1 MNNTKTNTSRLET
14 ERLILRRFEP
24 GDVDAILE
32 IYGDP
37 VVMKFVPVIPL
48 KSKEEAEQ
56 LLWERYLSKYEA
68 EYDGKEGTNPVLV
81 KYSEI
86 KDYTYHTNYITDS
99 QATDKDYKHTEYT
112 VDNGL
117 VVMVTYRNAEGAEK
131 VFILNYNVY
140 AVDVIVDG
148 VKYTL
153 DKYAFAVKE
162 G

>member
-1 MNNTKTNTSRLET
+1 MDNMRTNTPRLET

-68 EYDGKEGTNPVLV
+68 EYGCDYAICLKEDKPITL
-81 KYSEI
+81 
-86 KDYTYHTNYITDS
+86 KDYALSKRMNFTRWSLIFPMMLS
-99 QATDKDYKHTEYT
+99 ALYT
-112 VDNGL
+112 PLPEVL
-117 VVMVTYRNAEGAEK
+117 
-131 VFILNYNVY
+131 Y
-140 AVDVIVDG
+140 AL
-148 VKYTL
+148 TH
-153 DKYAFAVKE
+153 
-162 G
+162 